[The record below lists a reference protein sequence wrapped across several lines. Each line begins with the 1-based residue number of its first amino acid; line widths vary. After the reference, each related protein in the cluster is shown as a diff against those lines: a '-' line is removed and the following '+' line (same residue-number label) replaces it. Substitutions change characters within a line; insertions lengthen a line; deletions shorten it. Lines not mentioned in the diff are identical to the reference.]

1 MSDSQINDLFREI
14 GVAESNSDVRI
25 LTGSS
30 EVAVSVHAPYTFG
43 KKTAQSDW
51 CVVGRPSSCNAADKL
66 VCYSN
71 DEV

>member
-43 KKTAQSDW
+43 KKNSPERL
-51 CVVGRPSSCNAADKL
+51 VRRRAAFKL
-66 VCYSN
+66 QCC
-71 DEV
+71 